1 MVTLIYIRILMS
13 TIAPK
18 LSEFAMNTYSFPYNS
33 VNKEKNVIMLIMHEN
48 SGSTMGGKGISRLMQ
63 TCESSK
69 SSFPLF
75 ISDGKISPW
84 PGGYLKNFI

>member
-1 MVTLIYIRILMS
+1 MVMLVYIRILMS

-18 LSEFAMNTYSFPYNS
+18 LSEFAMNTYSFPYDR
-33 VNKEKNVIMLIMHEN
+33 VN